1 MLQCCSGCTCSR
13 QPASRAAVTAPIL
26 PCPRSWLRVY
36 LWSLSRVTCRLS
48 ASLSHVSRG
57 CNVSGHAVVSS
68 LRQSSARTERVSA
81 AGACKRRCLASRYL
95 HYLHYLHSPAGP
107 RSALHRHVVQCVDI
121 SRYHGCVTRVN
132 TGSRYANTIVLCPTL
147 LEIQSLGKIIPEMIT
162 L

>member
-81 AGACKRRCLASRYL
+81 AGACKRRCLAR
-95 HYLHYLHSPAGP
+95 YLHYLHSPAGP
-107 RSALHRHVVQCVDI
+107 RSALQRHVVQCVDI
-121 SRYHGCVTRVN
+121 SRYHGCVTLVN
-132 TGSRYANTIVLCPTL
+132 TGCRYAITISIVLCPSAP
-147 LEIQSLGKIIPEMIT
+147 QIIHSPGF
-162 L
+162 